1 MSQEQILKTVE
12 DLIHDTKA
20 MIAHADQYHTDVDRG
35 INSNATLEDEGYS
48 KSKKI
53 ENLLDYLIDAKHD
66 IDRLR
71 DEMKALKGNLESLHR
86 EIEWNNLSSALY
98 SK

>member
-1 MSQEQILKTVE
+1 MSQELILKTVE
-12 DLIHDTKA
+12 DLIHDTKI
-20 MIAHADQYHTDVDRG
+20 MIAHASQYHTDADRG
-35 INSNATLEDEGYS
+35 INSNFTLKDEGYS
-48 KSKKI
+48 KTK
-53 ENLLDYLIDAKHD
+53 EVQNLLEYLIDAKHD

>member
-1 MSQEQILKTVE
+1 MSQELILKTVE
-12 DLIHDTKA
+12 DLIHDTKT
-20 MIAHADQYHTDVDRG
+20 MIAHADQYHVDADRG
-35 INSNATLEDEGYS
+35 INSNATLEEEGYS

-71 DEMKALKGNLESLHR
+71 DEMKALKGNLENLHR
-86 EIEWNNLSSALY
+86 EIEWNNLSMALY